1 VAKRLISI
9 LMFLLLAS
17 CGTRSSTPPTLDL
30 LPRLAVTPALEAWVA
45 SSLTAYQDDHGP
57 LEFTVEVLSFEA
69 ALEAAAD
76 GDVALVVAGWEPPSD
91 WFSALLGVE
100 GIAVVVHPGNPVR
113 NYTLPDLAA
122 VFAGRLRSW
131 SWRRKAAGER
141 ATWCARWNRR
151 TAGRSTTAWAI
162 RTCATAKRPWG
173 RCSRTSTA
181 ITILEEA
188 PPQPKTYTVVKGD
201 NLWSLAERFYGEG
214 RRWKAIHQAN
224 RDVLPSPSMLKE
236 GMVLLIPQA
245 VPTTQPALPQRM
257 SVERPAAAAPVATT
271 IGTTHTVERGDTL
284 YGLAQKLYGDGR
296 LYTVLYEANRDRV
309 SDPHQLSVGT
319 VLVVPPAPRGG
330 E

>member
-1 VAKRLISI
+1 MAKRLISI

-131 SWRRKAAGER
+131 DELGWSEGIVQPVIPLPGDEARRRFEDVVMSGEPPTGNALLAPSTEAMAAAVAADSNAIGFMAMAQPSENVRSVRVDGVLLGESSL
-141 ATWCARWNRR
+141 AD
-151 TAGRSTTAWAI
+151 GRYPLWLEVI
-162 RTCATAKRPWG
+162 ATA
-173 RCSRTSTA
+173 
-181 ITILEEA
+181 
-188 PPQPKTYTVVKGD
+188 PQEPAGALRD
-201 NLWSLAERFYGEG
+201 WLAWVQTPGE
-214 RRWKAIHQAN
+214 
-224 RDVLPSPSMLKE
+224 VE
-236 GMVLLIPQA
+236 G
-245 VPTTQPALPQRM
+245 
-257 SVERPAAAAPVATT
+257 E
-271 IGTTHTVERGDTL
+271 
-284 YGLAQKLYGDGR
+284 
-296 LYTVLYEANRDRV
+296 
-309 SDPHQLSVGT
+309 
-319 VLVVPPAPRGG
+319 
-330 E
+330 